1 MLNSPSP
8 RFRHSRLRFLVPYIR
23 PRHHPAENGANCT
36 VIWNGVFRVFLA
48 TTAMLRRTTVVGQQ
62 AMRAFK
68 SKIQATK
75 PKDTTKMVCDG
86 VVVSA
91 RGSLLRVPPRTP
103 FPPARLLRPTPL
115 AFCFDTKNHTLPC
128 QP

>member
-1 MLNSPSP
+1 
-8 RFRHSRLRFLVPYIR
+8 
-23 PRHHPAENGANCT
+23 
-36 VIWNGVFRVFLA
+36 
-48 TTAMLRRTTVVGQQ
+48 MLRRTTVVGQQ

-103 FPPARLLRPTPL
+103 FPPARLLRPISDSSGRTERIFLSASAGEAPGVRAASCTP
-115 AFCFDTKNHTLPC
+115 ACIASMPDA
-128 QP
+128 